1 MNKYYVTLSNKE
13 VEEVYA
19 DSASI
24 EYGGVLIFYNANY
37 MKDTVVA
44 AYAAGEWRTFCQD
57 VHEDTECDG

>member
-1 MNKYYVTLSNKE
+1 MNKYYVTLYNKE
-13 VEEVYA
+13 IEEVYA

-24 EYGGVLIFYNANY
+24 EYGGVLIFYNANYDANY

-57 VHEDTECDG
+57 VHEDT

>member
-13 VEEVYA
+13 VEEVHA
-19 DSASI
+19 DSATI

-57 VHEDTECDG
+57 VSEDTECDD